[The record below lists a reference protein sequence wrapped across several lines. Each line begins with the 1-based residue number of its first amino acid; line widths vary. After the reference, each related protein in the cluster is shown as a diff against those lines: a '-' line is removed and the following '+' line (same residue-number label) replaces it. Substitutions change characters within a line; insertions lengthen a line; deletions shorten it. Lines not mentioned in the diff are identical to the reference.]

1 MFIVLGIYN
10 FDKRLK
16 KRQKQKNAFLERKK
30 AMSKDSLWKLRTNK
44 KLAKK
49 GRLGPMTTV
58 EKEIILRVYDSN
70 MTIYENMPKV

>member
-1 MFIVLGIYN
+1 MYN

-44 KLAKK
+44 KLAKT

>member
-1 MFIVLGIYN
+1 
-10 FDKRLK
+10 
-16 KRQKQKNAFLERKK
+16 
-30 AMSKDSLWKLRTNK
+30 MSKDSLWKLRTNK

-49 GRLGPMTTV
+49 GRLGPLTTL